1 MEQHP
6 VPQPITSYEFR
17 LVGDMTIKQFGKLAA
32 GVILALIT
40 YAVNP
45 PGFIK
50 WPLIVLFT
58 GIGFGMAFVP
68 FEGRPLDAWIVAFFK
83 RIYSPTLFIWQS
95 KTKTESL
102 TGRNAT
108 SVQNLKQTPG
118 VNIPP
123 KVAPV
128 QTPPVT
134 SAAQIQTNTTPAP
147 KPISSPQTP
156 LQGIVPPKQVGQFTI
171 PYIPKETIYR
181 EKRGARVDAT
191 FSTSVVIPAVPSMPN
206 LIVGFIHTL
215 DGKIIDSAI
224 LEIRDLS
231 GNPVRALKSNRLG
244 QFQTATPLPN
254 GGYEIEVDKEGFA
267 FDIIKINLEGKVLP
281 PIEIISK

>member
-95 KTKTESL
+95 KTKTETVTSSN
-102 TGRNAT
+102 TT
-108 SVQNLKQTPG
+108 SVQNPKQAPILNVPPKIVPTQTPSQ
-118 VNIPP
+118 
-123 KVAPV
+123 A
-128 QTPPVT
+128 
-134 SAAQIQTNTTPAP
+134 
-147 KPISSPQTP
+147 P
-156 LQGIVPPKQVGQFTI
+156 LQGVVPSKQVGQFTI

-181 EKRGARVDAT
+181 EKRGARIDAT

-206 LIVGFIHTL
+206 LIVGFIHTV

-254 GGYEIEVDKEGFA
+254 GGYEIEVEKEGFT
-267 FDIIKINLEGKVLP
+267 FDIIKINLEGKVIP
-281 PIEIISK
+281 PIEITSK

>member
-40 YAVNP
+40 YAINP

-95 KTKTESL
+95 KTKNETTTS
-102 TGRNAT
+102 TNIT
-108 SVQNLKQTPG
+108 SVQNIKQ
-118 VNIPP
+118 IPT
-123 KVAPV
+123 AGMV
-128 QTPPVT
+128 QNQATLSSV
-134 SAAQIQTNTTPAP
+134 P
-147 KPISSPQTP
+147 KPASPLLAP
-156 LQGIVPPKQVGQFTI
+156 LQGIVLPKQASQFTI

-254 GGYEIEVDKEGFA
+254 GGYEIEVDKEGFT
-267 FDIIKINLEGKVLP
+267 FDIIKINLEGKVLS